1 MFDEVLKFGSMI
13 VDALVN
19 FKQPVF
25 VYIPPFA
32 ELRGGAWVVVDPT
45 INSEVMEMYAATE
58 GRGGVLEPAGMVEIK
73 FRKGDLLK
81 SAHRLD
87 PKLIEMSAT
96 LKELKAGAGSER
108 DVAVLETEIAERET
122 KLLVLYRQ
130 IAEHF
135 ADLHDTPGRMK
146 VKGVITDVVPWKRS
160 RSYFYWRLRRRL
172 GEMHLRKQLQAASV
186 VPGQPDSRM
195 SLSESTKLMQ
205 SWFVRARESG
215 LLRGMPAGTSG
226 SDNELWGDDR
236 AVLAWMK
243 DESDNVNR
251 NIKEIRERSIR
262 SAVVAIGREDPGS
275 VVKGILDLIEQLD
288 QRQQDAVVKMLRRGV
303 IFGGQQKKL

>member
-1 MFDEVLKFGSMI
+1 
-13 VDALVN
+13 
-19 FKQPVF
+19 
-25 VYIPPFA
+25 
-32 ELRGGAWVVVDPT
+32 
-45 INSEVMEMYAATE
+45 MEMYAATE

-87 PKLIEMSAT
+87 PKLIEMSAK
-96 LKELKAGAGSER
+96 LKELKAAGAGSER
-108 DVAVLETEIAERET
+108 DVAVLETDMAERET

-243 DESDNVNR
+243 DESDNINR
-251 NIKEIRERSIR
+251 NIKEIRERSVR

-275 VVKGILDLIEQLD
+275 VVKGILDLIEQVLSPRFTL
-288 QRQQDAVVKMLRRGV
+288 QTCSLHLPMVAPQHNTTQEMTRQSETTQHNTQDETTQHKTSHK
-303 IFGGQQKKL
+303 IGQSRTGQGKTGQAHTQAL